1 MRVGRYFWAMLDS
14 EATPP
19 PPARR
24 GMKIGRREVIN
35 LVLLLAIVGV
45 VSARLIH
52 SGKSGPRAPGGGIAT
67 QTAQYA
73 GLTVSNPRLAPS
85 LGLRNYL
92 GGGPVNTT
100 SYRGKALLVTF
111 LYTHCPDLCP
121 LITSKL
127 HTALGEMSAGER
139 AQVQIVAVSVDPR
152 GDTPAT
158 VAQFLALHG
167 MTGKMKYL
175 LGSASALAAVWQ
187 KWGIGSRRE
196 TADPALVAHTALV
209 YGITGKGRIVTIYPS
224 TFKPSQVVHDVPIL
238 AAS

>member
-1 MRVGRYFWAMLDS
+1 MS
-14 EATPP
+14 EPDKTQP

-24 GMKIGRREVIN
+24 GMKLGRRDLIN
-35 LVLLLAIVGV
+35 LVLLLAIVAV
-45 VSARLIH
+45 VSSQLIH
-52 SGKSGPRAPGGGIAT
+52 GAKSGPRAPGGAVAR
-67 QTAQYA
+67 QTSLYA
-73 GLTVSNPRLAPS
+73 GLAVGNPKLAPS
-85 LGLRNYL
+85 LGLANYL
-92 GGGPVNTT
+92 GGPPVNIT

-139 AQVQIVAVSVDPR
+139 AQVQIIAVSVDPR
-152 GDTPAT
+152 GDTPST
-158 VAQFLALHG
+158 VAQFLAEHG

-175 LGSASALAAVWQ
+175 IGSANALAAVWQ

-196 TADPALVAHTALV
+196 KADPALVAHTALV
-209 YGITGKGRIVTIYPS
+209 YGITGKGKIVTIYPS
-224 TFKPSQVVHDVPIL
+224 TFNPSQVVHDVPIL

>member
-1 MRVGRYFWAMLDS
+1 MAL
-14 EATPP
+14 
-19 PPARR
+19 
-24 GMKIGRREVIN
+24 GRRDLIN

-45 VSARLIH
+45 VASRLIH
-52 SGKSGPRAPGGGIAT
+52 SGSSGPRAPGGSVAT
-67 QTAQYA
+67 QTSAYA
-73 GLTVSNPRLAPS
+73 GLSVGNPKQAPALS
-85 LGLRNYL
+85 LPNYL
-92 GGGPVNTT
+92 GGGPVNIT
-100 SYRGKALLVTF
+100 SYRGKAVLVTF

-121 LITSKL
+121 LMTSKL
-127 HTALGEMSAGER
+127 HTALGEMSASER
-139 AQVQIVAVSVDPR
+139 AQVQIIAVSVDPR

-158 VAQFLALHG
+158 VAQFLADHG

-175 LGSASALAAVWQ
+175 IGSASALAAVWQ

-196 TADPALVAHTALV
+196 VADPALVAHTALV